1 MNKVFECLGV
11 QTFEKDGKKGTN
23 IYYSEPFDEY
33 EKNCSGVKCNHIF
46 TYKNITVPKPGGRFK
61 AIYSLGF
68 DFKNQRNIPVLEELD
83 IVPFNKQCEL
93 PILVFYIITCCR
105 ASVRQLPLK
114 GDRMS
119 EDSIYTTETVTETV
133 QDNQSTDN
141 QVNSDYIALGL
152 VGVFLIGCLVGLF
165 VFRVFSARWH
175 T

>member
-1 MNKVFECLGV
+1 MIKVFECLGV

-23 IYYSEPFDEY
+23 IYYSEPFDDY
-33 EKNCSGVKCNHIF
+33 EKNCSGVKCNHLF
-46 TYKNITVPKPGGRFK
+46 TYKNITVPKPGERFK

-83 IVPFNKQCEL
+83 IVPFSKQREL
-93 PILVFYIITCCR
+93 PIGIYIITW
-105 ASVRQLPLK
+105 LPGFGSAAPLKK

-119 EDSIYTTETVTETV
+119 EDSVYTTETVTESV
-133 QDNQSTDN
+133 QDNVN

-152 VGVFLIGCLVGLF
+152 VGVFLLGCLVGLF
-165 VFRVFSARWH
+165 VFRVFSSRWH